1 MRSATVAH
9 VPQQADMPTPA
20 SYHPL
25 TLISGTTTRATIQV
39 PIPSLTFKP
48 TNPHQLFPHKSTA
61 NTAPS
66 THHIARAIQYSPNF
80 SLFLHRVFS
89 LLSVALQAHC
99 EPTLEGGVVAPQ
111 NQFNVKSSWEKRT
124 ELKSLHTDVISS

>member
-1 MRSATVAH
+1 VKIDLELS
-9 VPQQADMPTPA
+9 
-20 SYHPL
+20 S
-25 TLISGTTTRATIQV
+25 ISLFEPV
-39 PIPSLTFKP
+39 YSLLGLR
-48 TNPHQLFPHKSTA
+48 LFL
-61 NTAPS
+61 
-66 THHIARAIQYSPNF
+66 RRYIQYSPNF